1 MVKEVSSGE
10 KKDQKSF
17 EWMIPFAGIVLVLFA
32 TAMFGIFPSNP
43 NNVIISIAIF
53 GVGCAAIWFG
63 LTHADSAGTDT
74 RIRQI
79 KEKADRIKETIDRSK
94 K

>member
-1 MVKEVSSGE
+1 MVKEVSSKE

-32 TAMFGIFPSNP
+32 TAMFGIFPGNP

-63 LTHADSAGTDT
+63 LTHFDIQKTENK
-74 RIRQI
+74 IQKI
-79 KEKADRIKETIDRSK
+79 HEKADRINRILHRK
-94 K
+94 